1 MPYDLTK
8 RDPDRAAKTRE
19 ILNGAKPAE
28 VLITIQDALSIVKD
42 KIPEEEIG
50 LTRQQRELVE
60 MVRTGLNTDLTDVML
75 HELADKDKDV
85 WLGVH
90 HGRKAGGYF
99 VPDPKLVT
107 VSDTQ
112 LGSEYKRQWILNHE
126 LAHGF
131 QHLVWGIYEPTEGI
145 RAIDKGFWGLLQEA
159 QANLIAEAAMDP
171 EKVST
176 PDKAFEYF
184 VDYFKNR
191 SDYHR
196 KGYDLAKE
204 AKEPGGIPISHE
216 VLARTFGKL
225 PGSLDNFLEG
235 RFKSI
240 DDMYRQIYCQDKD
253 LNKIYESVVPA
264 DRQLVGSPP
273 AAGYKP

>member
-1 MPYDLTK
+1 MAYDITK
-8 RDPDRAAKTRE
+8 SNPERAAKTRE
-19 ILNGAKPAE
+19 ILNGAKPSE
-28 VLITIQDALSIVKD
+28 VLISARDALAIVKD
-42 KIPEEEIG
+42 KISADELG
-50 LTRQQRELVE
+50 LTKPQRELVE
-60 MVRTGLNTDLTDVML
+60 MVTTGLHTELTDVML
-75 HELADKDKDV
+75 HELADKDV

-90 HGRKAGGYF
+90 HGKKAGGYF
-99 VPDPKLVT
+99 LPGADVIT

-112 LGSEYKRQWILNHE
+112 LSSEYKRQWTLNHE
-126 LAHGF
+126 LGHGF
-131 QHLVWGIYEPTEGI
+131 QELVWGIGEPTEGI
-145 RAIDKGFWGLLQEA
+145 RHIDQGFWKLLKEA

-171 EKVST
+171 DKVGT

-196 KGYDLAKE
+196 KGYDLAEEGK
-204 AKEPGGIPISHE
+204 KPGGIPVSPE

-240 DDMYRQIYCQDKD
+240 DDMYLQIYCQDKD
-253 LNKIYESVVPA
+253 LKKIYDSVVPA
-264 DRQLVGSPP
+264 EP
-273 AAGYKP
+273 ALIGAAPVAGLKR